1 MFWNKRKRLHKKWV
15 RLSQDWFGTPTW
27 PPFHCFGTPIWPPFH
42 CFGTLIRPSWLG
54 LLQGTGKQNRQI
66 ADRRVP
72 RSQKQLCRTSSVI
85 QSHSRFLSGE
95 SVSAVRTCFEIWFV
109 HLNRRHLP
117 RLQAIPTSLLVHY
130 SKKRRTRRCRRT
142 SRCAGR
148 ERGSFLAVMSA
159 SSAMHIVHPKP
170 ESAKM
175 ELKMPAWDVT

>member
-85 QSHSRFLSGE
+85 QSYSRFLSGE
-95 SVSAVRTCFEIWFV
+95 SVSAVRTCLRSDLFIWIGGICLDCKLF
-109 HLNRRHLP
+109 P
-117 RLQAIPTSLLVHY
+117 PHY
-130 SKKRRTRRCRRT
+130 WFTTARSVELAD
-142 SRCAGR
+142 AG
-148 ERGSFLAVMSA
+148 ELAVALAAKEVA
-159 SSAMHIVHPKP
+159 SWLLWVLRVLCISSIRSQNPQRWSSKCQHEM
-170 ESAKM
+170 
-175 ELKMPAWDVT
+175 

>member
-27 PPFHCFGTPIWPPFH
+27 PPFHCFGT
-42 CFGTLIRPSWLG
+42 LVRPSWLG

-109 HLNRRHLP
+109 HLNRRHLS

-148 ERGSFLAVMSA
+148 ERGSILAVMSA

-175 ELKMPAWDVT
+175 ELKMPAWDAT

>member
-15 RLSQDWFGTPTW
+15 RLPQDWFGTPTW
-27 PPFHCFGTPIWPPFH
+27 SPFHCFGTPIWPPFH

-85 QSHSRFLSGE
+85 QSYSRFLSGE

-148 ERGSFLAVMSA
+148 ERGSILAVMSA